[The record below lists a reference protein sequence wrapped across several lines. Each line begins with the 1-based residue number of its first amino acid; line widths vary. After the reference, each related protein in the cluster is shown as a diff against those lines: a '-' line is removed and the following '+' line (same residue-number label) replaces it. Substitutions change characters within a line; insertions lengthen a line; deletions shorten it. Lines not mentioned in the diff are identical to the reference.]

1 MDQIRGWYIQP
12 SHHSFRLDEFSGEI
26 IAAPQAEHSST
37 THAIIASN
45 SGGVSTTNLTISVIN
60 IQPMFSYPSP
70 QWTFVLG
77 YYDELP
83 LPLIGDMSIDNW
95 DIIPEL
101 PQGLIIDSNGRI
113 GGTATQLGST
123 NHSVIATNS
132 GGSAV
137 QKFKSL

>member
-1 MDQIRGWYIQP
+1 MDQIRGWCIP
-12 SHHSFRLDEFSGEI
+12 AFPTFISIDEFSGEI
-26 IAAPQAEHSST
+26 IAAPQAEYSST

-95 DIIPEL
+95 DITP
-101 PQGLIIDSNGRI
+101 
-113 GGTATQLGST
+113 GTST
-123 NHSVIATNS
+123 GFVNRFKWTYRWNS
-132 GGSAV
+132 DHIR
-137 QKFKSL
+137 QHKP